1 VRIGAITVGQ
11 SPRSDITPEIA
22 PLLPGVEILEGG
34 ALDGLSVEELETLRR
49 HPQGEVLA
57 TRLRTGKE
65 IVIGKDDV
73 LPRVADQIVR
83 LEHSGVEAI
92 LLLCTGSF
100 PPMTSKVPV
109 LYPEAVLAQ
118 LVRAVFRAGRLGVLT
133 PHPAQCAFQG
143 RRWGEVVPGEVKVVA
158 ASPYPAGA
166 AAGLADAAEELS
178 AWGADLV
185 AMDCLG
191 YTLGMRDSLRQRLE
205 RPVVLART
213 ALARVTAELLGL

>member
-1 VRIGAITVGQ
+1 MRVGAVTVGQ

-34 ALDGLSVEELETLRR
+34 ALDGLGPEELEALRR
-49 HPQGEVLA
+49 QPRGEVLA
-57 TRLRTGKE
+57 TRLRSGQE
-65 IVIGKDDV
+65 IVVGKDDV
-73 LPRVADQIVR
+73 LPGVADQIAR
-83 LEHSGVEAI
+83 LERSGAEAI

-100 PPMTSKVPV
+100 PVMASTVPV

-118 LVRAVFRAGRLGVLT
+118 VVRAVFAGGRLGVLT
-133 PHPAQCAFQG
+133 PHPAQCAFQVK
-143 RRWGEVVPGEVKVVA
+143 RWGEVVPGAVKAVA
-158 ASPYPAGA
+158 ASPYPADA
-166 AAGLADAAEELS
+166 AAGLAEAAEELS

-191 YTLGMRDSLRQRLE
+191 YTTGMRDALRRRLE
-205 RPVVLART
+205 RPVLLART